1 MLSKEHFK
9 NTLIKLKQKHY
20 KGGKIIMKT
29 EIQRAQTVCEL
40 IKETNGLKSKKFN
53 KDKKIEFAYKYWNLS
68 FEDITELYDHLAEIY
83 STESAKLA
91 RTIGAFIDNQGITNI
106 RRFNVSFFD
115 QKLETIQNTT
125 AKIRA
130 NGNWLSLYD
139 IEREFAKQSTHQNP
153 IRYSCLTQDGNIF
166 RIDRDRANEILG
178 ILIDENIPTA
188 KCIVTSSFPYYAR
201 NDMDTYIKSFQKRK

>member
-1 MLSKEHFK
+1 MK
-9 NTLIKLKQKHY
+9 N
-20 KGGKIIMKT
+20 
-29 EIQRAQTVCEL
+29 EIQRAHSVCEL
-40 IKETNGLKSKKFN
+40 IKETNGLKNQRFN
-53 KDKKIEFAYKYWNLS
+53 RDKKIEFAYKYWNLS
-68 FEDITELYDHLAEIY
+68 SEDITELYDHLAEIY

-139 IEREFAKQSTHQNP
+139 IEKEFTPQSKHQNP

-166 RIDRDRANEILG
+166 RIDQDRASDILG
-178 ILIDENIPTA
+178 ILVDENIPTA
-188 KCIVTSSFPYYAR
+188 KCIVTGSFREYA
-201 NDMDTYIKSFQKRK
+201 NGNIDEYVKTLKKIK